1 VEPMEAMLG
10 LLLTDQS
17 ITEYGFVMVRP
28 REFDRDA
35 ALERA
40 MQVFWAKGFAATS
53 TEDLVA
59 AMGIGRQSLYNAF
72 GDKRRLYLESLEAYQ
87 QRTTGGHL
95 KRLSTPASALDG
107 VRDLLVGLIAEDD
120 GRRAMGCMGV
130 NAVAEFSTSDAYL
143 AELRAKIGP
152 PLGQRLAGR
161 LREGQA
167 AGEFDPAMDPAQAA
181 AFIQMTM
188 SGIQLA
194 ARGGAG
200 AEDLRTMARFAVDRL
215 RPA

>member
-1 VEPMEAMLG
+1 MEAACN
-10 LLLTDQS
+10 LTDQS
-17 ITEYGFVMVRP
+17 TTEYGATMVRP

-40 MQVFWAKGFAATS
+40 MQVFWVKGFATTS

-72 GDKRRLYLESLEAYQ
+72 GDKRRLYLEALETYQ
-87 QRTTGGHL
+87 QRTTAGQL
-95 KRLSTPASALDG
+95 KRLSKPASALDG
-107 VRDLLVGLIAEDD
+107 IQDLLGGLIAEDD
-120 GRRAMGCMGV
+120 TRRAMGCMGV
-130 NAVAEFSTSDAYL
+130 NAVAEFSTSDADL
-143 AELRAKIGP
+143 AVLRAKVGP
-152 PLGQRLAGR
+152 PLAQRLVDR
-161 LREGQA
+161 IREGRA
-167 AGEFDPAMDPAQAA
+167 TGEFDLAMAAAQAA

-194 ARGGAG
+194 ARAGTG

-215 RPA
+215 RPV

>member
-1 VEPMEAMLG
+1 MEAARN

-17 ITEYGFVMVRP
+17 TTEYGATMVRP

-40 MQVFWAKGFAATS
+40 MQVFWVKGFATTS

-72 GDKRRLYLESLEAYQ
+72 GDKRRLYLEALETYQ
-87 QRTTGGHL
+87 QRTTAGHL
-95 KRLSTPASALDG
+95 KRLSKPASALDG
-107 VRDLLVGLIAEDD
+107 IQDLLGGLIAEDD
-120 GRRAMGCMGV
+120 TRRAMGCMGV
-130 NAVAEFSTSDAYL
+130 NAVAEFSTSDADL
-143 AELRAKIGP
+143 AVLRAKVGP
-152 PLGQRLAGR
+152 PLAQRLVDR
-161 LREGQA
+161 VREGQA

-194 ARGGAG
+194 ARGGAS

-215 RPA
+215 RPV

>member
-1 VEPMEAMLG
+1 MEAACN
-10 LLLTDQS
+10 LTDQS
-17 ITEYGFVMVRP
+17 TTEYGATMVRP

-40 MQVFWAKGFAATS
+40 MQVFWVKGFATTS

-72 GDKRRLYLESLEAYQ
+72 GDKRRLYLEALETYQ
-87 QRTTGGHL
+87 QRTTAGQL
-95 KRLSTPASALDG
+95 KRLSKPASALDG
-107 VRDLLVGLIAEDD
+107 IQDLLGGLIAEDD
-120 GRRAMGCMGV
+120 TRRAMGCMGV
-130 NAVAEFSTSDAYL
+130 NAVAEFSTSDADL
-143 AELRAKIGP
+143 AVLRAKVGP
-152 PLGQRLAGR
+152 PLAQRLVDR
-161 LREGQA
+161 LREGRA
-167 AGEFDPAMDPAQAA
+167 TGEFDLAMAAAQAA

-194 ARGGAG
+194 ARAGTG

-215 RPA
+215 RPV

>member
-17 ITEYGFVMVRP
+17 ITEYGLVMVRP

-35 ALERA
+35 ALDRA

>member
-1 VEPMEAMLG
+1 MEAARD

-17 ITEYGFVMVRP
+17 TTEYGATMVRP

-40 MQVFWAKGFAATS
+40 MQVFWVKGFATTS

-59 AMGIGRQSLYNAF
+59 AMGIG
-72 GDKRRLYLESLEAYQ
+72 DKRRLYLEALETYQ
-87 QRTTGGHL
+87 QRTTAGHL
-95 KRLSTPASALDG
+95 KRLSKPASALNG
-107 VRDLLVGLIAEDD
+107 IQDLLGGLIAEDD
-120 GRRAMGCMGV
+120 TRRAMGCMGV
-130 NAVAEFSTSDAYL
+130 NAVAEFSTSDADL
-143 AELRAKIGP
+143 AVLRAKVGP
-152 PLGQRLAGR
+152 PLAQRLVDR
-161 LREGQA
+161 IREGQA
-167 AGEFDPAMDPAQAA
+167 TGEFDLAMDAAQAA

-194 ARGGAG
+194 ARAGAG

-215 RPA
+215 RPV